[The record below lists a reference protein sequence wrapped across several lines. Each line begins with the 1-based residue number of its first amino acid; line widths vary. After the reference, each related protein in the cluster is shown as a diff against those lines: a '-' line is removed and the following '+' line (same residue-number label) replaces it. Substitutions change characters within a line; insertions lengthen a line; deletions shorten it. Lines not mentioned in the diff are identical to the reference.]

1 MELIE
6 ILSKDPIFKH
16 LNIQELKQISEYA
29 IQRKYRSGQ
38 TITYYGDTWPYLFVI
53 IKGGVIGIKES
64 KEGRSLIVVSLGK
77 RDIFWGTAFF
87 EEEASMPVSL
97 ISEEESYLA
106 LWSKDVLLPVF
117 LRNGIMSWELAR
129 LMVKRMQLASEI
141 VEGLAFQ
148 PVVGRLAN
156 LLLENYGDSV
166 GEYVSRDLTLDEMG
180 SRIGTTREMVC
191 RVLARFAE
199 EETIRIERT
208 KFMIMDREKLEE
220 YTELEK
226 G

>member
-1 MELIE
+1 MELLE

-16 LNIQELKQISEYA
+16 LNNQELKQIGEYA

-53 IKGGVIGIKES
+53 IKGSVIGIKES
-64 KEGRSLIVVSLGK
+64 KEGRSLIVVSLGT
-77 RDIFWGTAFF
+77 RDVFWGTAFF

-97 ISEEESYLA
+97 ISEGESYLA
-106 LWSKDVLLPVF
+106 LWSKEVLHPVL
-117 LRNGIMSWELAR
+117 LRNGSMSWELAR

-208 KFMIMDREKLEE
+208 KFMIMDREKLKE